1 MPRRVGNFFTL
12 EVFAAFACI
21 QERSNLNGER
31 TLRPLSLHRRELRAH
46 ISEFWREVRRRHVLL
61 TQPACRG
68 DFVVEI
74 LCPRECG
81 RLPQYRNGI
90 PLHHVRA
97 LLGAVVC
104 VAMKVCAIGVD
115 QTDALPVGFVL
126 QAVLEFGKIGGC
138 IFAARRRGDIQLND
152 WGVAV
157 VGQQEFAVT
166 REIGVCGVSH
176 GDLINL
182 ALRETVEIQATG
194 LIEGHKVTR
203 NSTLIKRCN
212 GQLEFGAIGAGFEV
226 GRPRPSGRRKLG
238 EGKRAQAK
246 RGANRA

>member
-1 MPRRVGNFFTL
+1 MLGRGSAHGQQSDRSWVRRVVFQKLGLGRSFRIDSVERSESLFGIAAFALHCRGEKFLPRRVGNFFTL

-21 QERSNLNGER
+21 QERSNLDGER

-90 PLHHVRA
+90 PLDDVRA

-104 VAMKVCAIGVD
+104 VA
-115 QTDALPVGFVL
+115 
-126 QAVLEFGKIGGC
+126 
-138 IFAARRRGDIQLND
+138 
-152 WGVAV
+152 
-157 VGQQEFAVT
+157 
-166 REIGVCGVSH
+166 VSM
-176 GDLINL
+176 
-182 ALRETVEIQATG
+182 
-194 LIEGHKVTR
+194 
-203 NSTLIKRCN
+203 
-212 GQLEFGAIGAGFEV
+212 
-226 GRPRPSGRRKLG
+226 
-238 EGKRAQAK
+238 RAW
-246 RGANRA
+246 R